1 MFSSRPT
8 MVTGLAVT
16 AASALTL
23 TACSTSADA
32 DPTAAGAQA
41 LTPVTVVLDWTPNT
55 NHSGVYVA
63 LENGWYED
71 AGLDVNVI
79 EPGETD
85 GLQLV
90 AAGQADFA
98 FSHAQGLLP
107 ARAAGADVV
116 SVAAVIHDNTSSF
129 LSLAEDG
136 IERPKDLEGKTFGT
150 WGDELGM
157 TIINELVACD
167 GGDPELVNFTP
178 LASADFRLGLTED
191 QYDAA
196 WVFDAWDT
204 IRLGEVDG
212 LDVNTLAFR
221 DWMDCIPNW
230 YTPMLAANGSDIETN
245 PEVVEA
251 FMGATV
257 RGFQHSMDTPTDASD
272 ALMDIAPELEEPLVT
287 ASAQWLSTRYAPS
300 PEEWGVQH
308 AEEWERFATWMEDKG
323 LLEDASVVE
332 GAWTNDFLP
341 EQP

>member
-1 MFSSRPT
+1 MTIAPSTRHAA
-8 MVTGLAVT
+8 VAVT

-23 TACSTSADA
+23 AACSGTADA
-32 DPTAAGAQA
+32 DPSSAAAGA

-55 NHSGVYVA
+55 NHSGVYIA
-63 LENGWYED
+63 LDKGWYEE
-71 AGLDVNVI
+71 AGLDVTVI

-116 SVAAVIHDNTSSF
+116 SVAAIIHDNTSSF

-136 IERPKDLEGKTFGT
+136 IERPKDLEGKVFGT

-157 TIINELVACD
+157 TIINEMVACD
-167 GGDPELVNFTP
+167 GGDPELVEFTP

-204 IRLGEVDG
+204 IRLSDVDG
-212 LDVNTLAFR
+212 LEVNTLAFR

-230 YTPMLAANGSDIETN
+230 YTPMLAANGDSIAEDPDT
-245 PEVVEA
+245 VAA
-251 FMGATV
+251 FMDVTA
-257 RGFQHSMDTPTDASD
+257 RGFRHAMDTPSDASD
-272 ALMDIAPELEEPLVT
+272 ALMEAAPELEEPLVV
-287 ASAQWLSTRYAPS
+287 ASAQWLATQYAPT
-300 PEEWGVQH
+300 PDQWGLQHGDEWD
-308 AEEWERFATWMEDKG
+308 RFATWMVDKG

-332 GAWTNDFLP
+332 GAWTNEFVT
-341 EQP
+341 EES